1 MKRLSALVV
10 LVALVGGCSVVTKMT
25 TAERTFTVQV
35 RNESSQPAR
44 VGFAKDGTPFEEEW
58 SSPEDLAIHFAK
70 SSEIEWGKLVLPGQ
84 TANLG
89 PITGRFSDTSV
100 GICRI
105 YQGDPS
111 TSEMLAMNRRS
122 AGRIDVGLR
131 PGSNRFV
138 LSDDRGQLALKRLP
152 PEPAPLTPANAE
164 KK

>member
-1 MKRLSALVV
+1 MKRLSG
-10 LVALVGGCSVVTKMT
+10 LVALLPLIAGCSVVTKMT

-35 RNESSQPAR
+35 RNDSSQPAR

-58 SSPEDLAIHFAK
+58 SSPEDLAIHYAK
-70 SSEIEWGKLVLPGQ
+70 SEMEWGKLVLPGQ

-111 TSEMLAMNRRS
+111 FSEMLAMNRRS
-122 AGRIDVGLR
+122 AARIDIGLR

-138 LSDDRGQLALKRLP
+138 LSDDRGQLAVKRLP
-152 PEPAPLTPANAE
+152 PQPASAPATAE